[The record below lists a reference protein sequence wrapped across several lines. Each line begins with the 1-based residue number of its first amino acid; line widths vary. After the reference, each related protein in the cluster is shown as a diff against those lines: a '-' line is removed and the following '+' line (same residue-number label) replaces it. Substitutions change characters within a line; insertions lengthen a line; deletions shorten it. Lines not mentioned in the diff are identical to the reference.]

1 MLTAI
6 HSLSSWK
13 TLFRWQLLKRLLWQL
28 APFFALLVIILLF
41 GLADGLWGQGRFL
54 SFPNMRVI
62 MSSAALIAVPA
73 FGMTIIIISG
83 GIDLSAGTALTLSG
97 TVLAYMLKHSP
108 SAAPDSLFAE
118 GAMLFVVWM
127 SLAMLAMI
135 LTGCLC
141 GLFNGTLISAT
152 KVVPFIVTLGTMT
165 IYLGIGQILANE
177 STVYAPRENIPDWMS
192 LCYTGSNPNQY
203 LIPPFGLFGWDVAL
217 KVPTS
222 VIIAVALAVFLAMFM
237 RYTVFGRNV
246 FALGSSESTARLC
259 GINVPLTIIAVYTM
273 AGLFVAIGGLLY
285 FADVKNGNPKDGT
298 GKELEIIAA
307 VVLGGGSLSGGR
319 GSIFGTMI
327 GALIITVIRSGCSQL
342 AIPNTYTLIII
353 GGIIIIAVIVDQL
366 RHGSP
371 EWFFRLLPG
380 GRDSP

>member
-1 MLTAI
+1 MFKKLI
-6 HSLSSWK
+6 
-13 TLFRWQLLKRLLWQL
+13 WQLGPLL
-28 APFFALLVIILLF
+28 ALLVILF
-41 GLADGLWGQGRFL
+41 LFWLADSIWGQGYFL
-54 SFPNMRVI
+54 SFRNLRVM

-83 GIDLSAGTALTLSG
+83 GIDLSAGTALTLCG
-97 TVLAYMLKHSP
+97 TVLALMLKHAP
-108 SAAPDSLFAE
+108 TAAPDVFFASE
-118 GAMLFVVWM
+118 SMPFIWWM
-127 SLAMLAMI
+127 ALALGGMV

-141 GLFNGTLISAT
+141 GFINGTLISAT

-177 STVYAPRENIPDWMS
+177 STVYAPNENIPDWMS
-192 LCYTGSNPNQY
+192 LCYTGSNVDRY
-203 LIPPFGLFGWDVAL
+203 LIPPFNLFGFEVAI
-217 KVPTS
+217 KIPTS
-222 VIIAVALAVFLAMFM
+222 VLITVLLAIAVSVLM

-259 GINVPLTIIAVYTM
+259 GINVPLTIISVYTL
-273 AGLFVAIGGLLY
+273 AGFFVAVGGLLY
-285 FADVKNGNPKDGT
+285 FADVKNGNPSDGT

-319 GSIFGTMI
+319 GSILGTMI

-342 AIPNTYTLIII
+342 SIPNTYTLIII

-380 GRDSP
+380 KKDTT